1 MNTAFAMQLRR
12 EFWEHRSLWIAPLVW
27 VSILLVMSAWVIFV
41 VIPQH
46 GEHELLSAA
55 DPQAL
60 AQLSEH
66 DRREIEKAMAYPAE
80 RKESVVAFSYLAINS
95 MISGFMCIVV
105 FFYLIDCLY
114 AERRD
119 RSILFWKS
127 LPISDTQVVLSKL
140 TTAMVVVPL
149 GVLLLATVTQLVL
162 FLMFWMKF
170 AGTVVGAVIP
180 DWSIL
185 SWLKSQVVALA
196 LTLGGV
202 IWYAPIA
209 GYLLLVS
216 SWARRNVFLWAVL
229 PPAALVALEG
239 FFLHSTHVL
248 EFIGWRFSG
257 YIKVMHVN
265 PAIFNTGTSDDE
277 LPRINDVF
285 SAFDLSGIFMSA
297 EAWIGLVAAAA
308 LIYVTIRLR
317 SYRDDS

>member
-1 MNTAFAMQLRR
+1 MNGAFVMQLRR
-12 EFWEHRSLWIAPLVW
+12 EFWEHRSLWIAPAVW
-27 VSILLVMSAWVIFV
+27 ASILLVMSAWAIFV

-46 GEHELLSAA
+46 GEHQLLSAA

-66 DRREIEKAMAYPAE
+66 DRQEIKKAMALADDQ
-80 RKESVVAFSYLAINS
+80 KQSVVAFSYLAINGMVS
-95 MISGFMCIVV
+95 FFMCIVV

-140 TTAMVVVPL
+140 ATAMVIVPL
-149 GVLLLATVTQLVL
+149 GVLLLATVMHLLL
-162 FLMFWMKF
+162 FLMFWAKF
-170 AGTVVGAVIP
+170 EGTVVGAIVP

-202 IWYAPIA
+202 IWFAPIA
-209 GYLLLVS
+209 AYLLLVS
-216 SWARRNVFLWAVL
+216 SWARRNVFLWALL
-229 PPAALVALEG
+229 PPVALVALEG
-239 FFLHSTHVL
+239 FFFHSTRVL
-248 EFIGWRFSG
+248 EFIGWRLTGF
-257 YIKVMHVN
+257 IKVMHVN
-265 PAIFNTGTSDDE
+265 PAIFNTGTTDGE

-285 SAFDLSGIFMSA
+285 SAFDLSGILLSA
-297 EAWIGLVAAAA
+297 DAWVGLVVAAAILYA
-308 LIYVTIRLR
+308 TIRLR